1 MGYSWCRTMSDK
13 GVNKLL
19 SIPEDT
25 SVLPPNICRMSWCQ
39 ADGIKSSSL
48 NNNNKKIISLS
59 SYHVHKS
66 WHTTRNS
73 VVEDAIQKL
82 KRQLQ
87 EGKGGFSLVKLDE
100 LTQGRD
106 DQKLLKEN

>member
-1 MGYSWCRTMSDK
+1 M
-13 GVNKLL
+13 
-19 SIPEDT
+19 
-25 SVLPPNICRMSWCQ
+25 
-39 ADGIKSSSL
+39 
-48 NNNNKKIISLS
+48 
-59 SYHVHKS
+59 
-66 WHTTRNS
+66 
-73 VVEDAIQKL
+73 VEDAIQKL